1 MYYKK
6 NKGSS
11 SGAGCDSR
19 PVVIVHDLLDFQVAE
34 SVKFRYRQYSLD
46 KEDRAYLVY
55 LILLIKYP
63 IFPCGKIGYFLFNK
77 CKMDKIGSFEE
88 ESFQLGGFVYEE
100 QQSTK
105 NGVNCF
111 ICVNGIGFTICII
124 PNHADVSVSKN

>member
-46 KEDRAYLVY
+46 KEDRAYLTT
-55 LILLIKYP
+55 LDQITLT
-63 IFPCGKIGYFLFNK
+63 LFSLENRVF
-77 CKMDKIGSFEE
+77 SFGEKR
-88 ESFQLGGFVYEE
+88 QKVR
-100 QQSTK
+100 
-105 NGVNCF
+105 
-111 ICVNGIGFTICII
+111 
-124 PNHADVSVSKN
+124 